1 VTQRTPSA
9 GGPPADA
16 PSIPHGDP
24 RGGGPVTGRLAQL
37 WRYPVKSM
45 LGERLPAADV
55 DTAGVAGDRRLAL
68 RHRDTGRVAS
78 AKHPRLW
85 RDLLTLRAAG
95 AAPGPV
101 RVTLPDGREVSSV
114 DDDVDGVLSRVLV
127 APVTLIDR
135 PPAGATLDRA
145 DPEAVLADGLAAEV
159 PVVANPLGAAAP
171 GTFFDFAPVHLVT
184 TATLARLAAEM
195 PGGTLD
201 AARYRPNLVVEVD
214 ADAFA
219 ENDWVGR
226 ELRIGPQLVLRV
238 LAPTPRCA
246 VPTLAHGSLPRQSD
260 ALRVPARLNRV
271 APLPQLGPQPCVGAY
286 AQVVRG
292 GRVEQGS
299 VVEVG

>member
-1 VTQRTPSA
+1 M
-9 GGPPADA
+9 
-16 PSIPHGDP
+16 
-24 RGGGPVTGRLAQL
+24 TGRLAEL
-37 WRYPVKSM
+37 WRYPVKSL
-45 LGERLPAADV
+45 LGERLPAAEV
-55 DTAGVAGDRRLAL
+55 DAAGVAGDRRLAL

-85 RDLLTLRAAG
+85 RDLLTLRATG
-95 AAPGPV
+95 AAPDPV

-114 DDDVDGVLSRVLV
+114 DADVDGVLSRVLGV
-127 APVTLIDR
+127 PVTLIDR
-135 PPAGATLDRA
+135 PPAEATLDRA
-145 DPEAVLADGLAAEV
+145 DPEAVLAGGFAADV
-159 PVVANPLGAAAP
+159 PVHASPLGAAAP

-201 AARYRPNLVVEVD
+201 AARYRPNLVVEADV
-214 ADAFA
+214 DAFA

-226 ELRIGPQLVLRV
+226 ELRIGPALVLRV

-246 VPTLAHGSLPRQSD
+246 VPTLTHGSLPRQPD

-292 GRVEQGS
+292 GRAEQGA